1 MVPQAVQ
8 ELPMET
14 LTQNN
19 HLADY
24 SGNEH
29 SCEMTAKMGSIPS
42 NNLSVM
48 LGTMQDPL
56 TVCMGIFRQPELP
69 VCTAVSD

>member
-29 SCEMTAKMGSIPS
+29 SCEMTAQMGSIPS
-42 NNLSVM
+42 NNLSDVRDNA
-48 LGTMQDPL
+48 GP
-56 TVCMGIFRQPELP
+56 
-69 VCTAVSD
+69 SDSLHGNI